1 LAHIVA
7 NHCGYRPVELNASD
21 DRSAEALRDVLS
33 RSMGS
38 NTLDDIGI
46 GAFSGE
52 KGESKPNCV
61 ILDEIDGVDGRAP
74 IDALIAIIRAPLQSG
89 ASSTGKKKKKGTFAI
104 TRPVIC
110 ICNDQYAP
118 MLREL
123 RAEAKVF
130 VFSPP
135 TETRLVQRLKH
146 VCAAEGIQHINPQ
159 ALSALC
165 QASGSDIRSAI
176 NTLQF
181 TALRCG
187 NKLGSAPTQLDI
199 SNTFS
204 RTLNR
209 MLISGLKDERQ
220 DVFELWRKI
229 FCSKDQN
236 SSNASAR
243 LLPGQSTVGGGDVD
257 VNSFRTVR
265 PTHAMD
271 VFESVAGYGD
281 NQLVTMGLFD
291 NYLTVRYT
299 DPTFQRTCTAADW
312 LSFGDL
318 LEGKMYSG
326 EAGSHSTGGYVPAVA
341 GVLHL
346 MCSTDAR
353 LQKVAYPIKVLC
365 PVK

>member
-1 LAHIVA
+1 M
-7 NHCGYRPVELNASD
+7 
-21 DRSAEALRDVLS
+21 LS

-46 GAFSGE
+46 GASSGE
-52 KGESKPNCV
+52 KGESRPNCV

-74 IDALIAIIRAPLQSG
+74 IDALIAIIKAPLQSSG
-89 ASSTGKKKKKGTFAI
+89 GVNGKKNKKGTFAI

-123 RAEAKVF
+123 RAQAKVF

-135 TETRLVQRLKH
+135 TEMRLVQRLKH
-146 VCAAEGIQHINPQ
+146 VCAAEGIQHVNPQ

-165 QASGSDIRSAI
+165 QASAGDIRSAI

-181 TALRCG
+181 TALRCESKTG
-187 NKLGSAPTQLDI
+187 AAPTQLDI

-204 RTLNR
+204 RTLNK
-209 MLISGLKDERQ
+209 MLLSGLKDDRQ
-220 DVFELWRKI
+220 DVFELWRTI

-236 SSNASAR
+236 PSFVASRIPTYSSHTSD
-243 LLPGQSTVGGGDVD
+243 PID
-257 VNSFRTVR
+257 VNSYRTVR

-271 VFESVAGYGD
+271 IFESVAGYGD

-291 NYLTVRYT
+291 NYLSARYT
-299 DPTFQRTCTAADW
+299 DPTFQRISTTADW

-318 LEGKMYSG
+318 LEGKMFSG
-326 EAGSHSTGGYVPAVA
+326 EAGSHSTAGYVPAVA
-341 GVLHL
+341 GVVHL
-346 MCSTDAR
+346 LCSTDVR
-353 LQKVAYPIKVLC
+353 MQKIAYPTKVLVQV
-365 PVK
+365 PFVFI